1 MSFPLRFPDDD
12 PRFSSHLLDDIS
24 AVLINHG
31 YPWVDGD
38 DTAFADL
45 RAALAGFLYGP
56 AFNAGD
62 KVSWVDGELVRSGH
76 VDTVANGSGGQVARI
91 ITDPQPG
98 YVSTFIG
105 VVPCRELTPVRD
117 GAK

>member
-12 PRFSSHLLDDIS
+12 PRFSSALIDDIS
-24 AVLINHG
+24 VVLINHG
-31 YPWVDGD
+31 YPWIDGD

-45 RAALAGFLYGP
+45 RAALARFLYGP
-56 AFNAGD
+56 AFNTGDQVTWVAGD
-62 KVSWVDGELVRSGH
+62 IVRSGR
-76 VDTVANGSGGQVARI
+76 VDVVATSSSGQVARI
-91 ITDPQPG
+91 ITDPKPG
-98 YVSTFIG
+98 YVSTFIS